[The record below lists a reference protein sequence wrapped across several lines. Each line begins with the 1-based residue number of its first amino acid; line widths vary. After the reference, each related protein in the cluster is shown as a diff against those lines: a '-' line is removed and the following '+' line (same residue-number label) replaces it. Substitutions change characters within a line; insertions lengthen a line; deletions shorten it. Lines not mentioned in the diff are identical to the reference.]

1 MVGSVPT
8 SDIGGLDS
16 ILGGWVDDW
25 LEILPDLQW
34 PASVR
39 TYAKMR
45 HDPQLAGI
53 LAAYTL
59 PIRRAT
65 WQLDPAGCR
74 DEVVQLVADDLG
86 LPIKGVDAKPTGA
99 RRRGISWAEH
109 IRLALLSLVFGHMVF
124 ERRYEIRRG
133 QARLVALGERMPHT
147 IADIELAPDGTIR
160 SVSQDIAGGGRPI
173 PADRLAWYVHSREG
187 ANWAGRS
194 IMRASYGPWLLKHEL
209 WRINA
214 TSIRRF
220 GMGIPAVEA
229 PPGATAGQIAEA
241 QKLASAMR
249 AGDQAGIG
257 LPPNFKL
264 SLTGMSGSA
273 PDALA
278 FITYL
283 DQQMSRSALA
293 GLMDLG
299 TTPNG
304 SRALGESFLDLF
316 LLSLQSIADEVA
328 DVATSG
334 HPTLPGVVTQLVDF
348 NFGEDEPAPRV
359 IAADVGTRHEVTA
372 EALQMLLAVGAI
384 TADDELEAY
393 IRQAMRLPEKAED
406 SPPRR
411 PPNNPGPEPEPDAD
425 PDPDPATD
433 PEPGA
438 EETQQDQHRRPARRR
453 ARAAG
458 RRRPRAAAGERRQL
472 TLDEARSGVDPDA
485 IQTLWQEALDALI
498 AAWASISQAWRD
510 TLAELVKTAV
520 DAGDL
525 PGLAQMQLD
534 AADAEQFLI
543 DAMTDLAAA
552 SAEQM
557 AEEAAAQQVTVE
569 PPPVDEGHLGAIAAA
584 LAVLLAVWL
593 GGAAAREALRL
604 AIPGA
609 VGEEVADAVTEHLE
623 NLSDAFLR
631 EQLGGALS
639 TAQMSG
645 RLAVLEAAPVARYQG
660 LEVLDTNTCSPCRD
674 IDGHVFDGLAEAKA
688 AYAPG
693 GYIDCQ
699 GRLRCRGTVI
709 AIWTQEE

>member
-34 PASVR
+34 PTSVR

-45 HDPQLAGI
+45 HDPQLAGV

-99 RRRGISWAEH
+99 RRRGVSWAEH

-160 SVSQDIAGGGRPI
+160 SASQDIAGGGRPI
-173 PADRLAWYVHSREG
+173 PAHRLAWYVHAREG

-194 IMRASYGPWLLKHEL
+194 VMRASYGPWLLKHEL

-257 LPPNFKL
+257 LPPNFRL

-293 GLMDLG
+293 GLQDLG
-299 TTPNG
+299 NTPNG
-304 SRALGESFLDLF
+304 SRALGQSFLDLF
-316 LLSLQSIADEVA
+316 LLSLQGIADEIA

-334 HPTLPGVVTQLVDF
+334 HPSMPGVVTQLVDF
-348 NFGEDEPAPRV
+348 NFGEDEPAPKV

-372 EALQMLLAVGAI
+372 EALQLLLSVGAI

-393 IRQAMRLPEKAED
+393 IRQAMRLPERAENA
-406 SPPRR
+406 PPARR
-411 PPNNPGPEPEPDAD
+411 SQTDPDAD
-425 PDPDPATD
+425 PDAEPD
-433 PEPGA
+433 PEPDEPDGG
-438 EETQQDQHRRPARRR
+438 QQGHRRPPSRPR
-453 ARAAG
+453 ARTP
-458 RRRPRAAAGERRQL
+458 RQRRPRAATQERRQL
-472 TLDEARSGVDPDA
+472 TLDEAQSGVDPDA

-498 AAWASISQAWRD
+498 AAWESISQAWRD

-534 AADAEQFLI
+534 AADAEQLLT

-557 AEEAAAQQVTVE
+557 AAEAAAQQVQVE

-593 GGAAAREALRL
+593 AGAAAREALRL

-609 VGEEVADAVTEHLE
+609 DGGQVADAVTEHLE
-623 NLSDAFLR
+623 SLSDAFLR

-645 RLAVLEAAPVARYQG
+645 RLAVLEAAPAARYQG

-674 IDGHVFDGLAEAKA
+674 IDGHVFGGLAEAKA

>member
-34 PASVR
+34 PTSVR

-45 HDPQLAGI
+45 HDPQLAGV

-86 LPIKGVDAKPTGA
+86 LPIKGWTPSRPGRGGAASPGPSTSGWRCCRWCSATWCSSAATRSGAAKHGWWRWANGCHTPSRTSSWPPTARSGQ
-99 RRRGISWAEH
+99 RRRTSRA
-109 IRLALLSLVFGHMVF
+109 A
-124 ERRYEIRRG
+124 
-133 QARLVALGERMPHT
+133 
-147 IADIELAPDGTIR
+147 
-160 SVSQDIAGGGRPI
+160 
-173 PADRLAWYVHSREG
+173 ADRSQLTGWPGTCTPEG

-194 IMRASYGPWLLKHEL
+194 VMRASYGPWLLKHEL

-257 LPPNFKL
+257 LPPNFRL

-293 GLMDLG
+293 GLQDLG
-299 TTPNG
+299 NTPNG
-304 SRALGESFLDLF
+304 SRALGQSFLDLF
-316 LLSLQSIADEVA
+316 LLSLQGIADEIA

-334 HPTLPGVVTQLVDF
+334 HPSMPGVVTQLVDF
-348 NFGEDEPAPRV
+348 NFGEDEPAPKV

-372 EALQMLLAVGAI
+372 EALQLLLSVGAI

-393 IRQAMRLPEKAED
+393 IRQAMRLPERAENA
-406 SPPRR
+406 PPARR
-411 PPNNPGPEPEPDAD
+411 SQTDPDAD
-425 PDPDPATD
+425 PDAEPD
-433 PEPGA
+433 PEPDEPDGG
-438 EETQQDQHRRPARRR
+438 QQGHRRPPSRPR
-453 ARAAG
+453 ARTP
-458 RRRPRAAAGERRQL
+458 RQRRPRAATQERRQL
-472 TLDEARSGVDPDA
+472 TLDEAQSGVDPDA

-498 AAWASISQAWRD
+498 AAWESISQAWRD

-534 AADAEQFLI
+534 AADAEQLLT

-557 AEEAAAQQVTVE
+557 AAEAAAQQVQVE

-593 GGAAAREALRL
+593 AGAAARRRCGWPSPAPTAARSPTPSPSIWR
-604 AIPGA
+604 ACRTPSCASSSAARSRRRRCPAASPCSKPPPQPATRGWKCSTPTRA
-609 VGEEVADAVTEHLE
+609 ARAGT
-623 NLSDAFLR
+623 
-631 EQLGGALS
+631 S
-639 TAQMSG
+639 TATSSAAWP
-645 RLAVLEAAPVARYQG
+645 RLRPPTRRAA
-660 LEVLDTNTCSPCRD
+660 TST
-674 IDGHVFDGLAEAKA
+674 AKA
-688 AYAPG
+688 GCAAAA
-693 GYIDCQ
+693 
-699 GRLRCRGTVI
+699 R
-709 AIWTQEE
+709 